1 MKRFMNVGQPPFP
14 SGNYYFD
21 VSATDQTTGASSP
34 VGGNDF
40 ASFLFG
46 MGSAPGSESTNF
58 TKDLFVAE
66 ASPYYAAFIQDTY
79 HITPSFTVTAGLRWT
94 SSEAKTERHNRL
106 EYFDPAA
113 QGTTA
118 GVAYTGGEVFSNSS
132 HRSPFATNLTNFGP
146 RLGFAWQPS
155 KDFLV
160 HGGAGIYFGP
170 SR

>member
-40 ASFLFG
+40 ASFLFAWI
-46 MGSAPGSESTNF
+46 GSSSESTNF

-79 HITPSFTVTAGLRWT
+79 HITPSFTVTAGLRWDIFGG
-94 SSEAKTERHNRL
+94 KTERHNRL

-132 HRSPFATNLTNFGP
+132 HRSPF
-146 RLGFAWQPS
+146 R
-155 KDFLV
+155 
-160 HGGAGIYFGP
+160 H
-170 SR
+170 